1 MLQTASSLLSLP
13 DSELGT
19 PRSPR
24 TPGGSRGGAELPSL
38 SRSPSGKLKLLHSRG
53 HHLRLL
59 FKEVKAIMVCEKE
72 KEKDGENRMV

>member
-13 DSELGT
+13 DSELLT
-19 PRSPR
+19 PRTPR
-24 TPGGSRGGAELPSL
+24 TPGGSGGGAEPPLGL

-59 FKEVKAIMVCEKE
+59 FKEVKAIMVCEE
-72 KEKDGENRMV
+72 SR